1 MKKKSLKK
9 NAMLN
14 MVKNIVNLLFPL
26 VTFPYLTR
34 ILGVE
39 NLGKY
44 NFAIVFVSY
53 FTLIAGLGVSTYA
66 VREGAKYRGDK
77 SKFNNFVKQ
86 VFTINIISTIIA
98 YCALFV
104 CMVIFENLSEYR
116 VLIVISSLGIVF
128 TTIGVEWVYSI
139 YEDYTYITLINVIF
153 KFLSLILTFIF
164 VKTEGDINKYA
175 IITLISSVAVNLLY
189 IIRIKKYCSLGLCR
203 VKYCKRH
210 IKSIM
215 ILFASTIAVTIY
227 VSSDTTILGI
237 IKGDYSVG
245 IYSVSVKVYT
255 ILKNIVASLLIVS
268 IPRLSS
274 YYSNKQFDKFDETI
288 QNVINSI
295 SIIMLPIVV
304 GVFMLRI
311 QIIDLI
317 AGKAYRSASISLIIL
332 CITLIFCIYGWI
344 FNQCILLSVHKEKII
359 FNATIISALINIILN
374 ILLIP
379 IWAENAAAFTTLI
392 SEFVIFV
399 ICYLHGRKYSSF
411 KVINRNLVT
420 VIFACFGIII
430 TCLGAKIIIKDSIMY
445 IIITILF
452 SCINY
457 FGLLVIMKNTIVVN
471 NIKSIYFKFKNKIIF

>member
-1 MKKKSLKK
+1 
-9 NAMLN
+9 
-14 MVKNIVNLLFPL
+14 
-26 VTFPYLTR
+26 
-34 ILGVE
+34 
-39 NLGKY
+39 
-44 NFAIVFVSY
+44 
-53 FTLIAGLGVSTYA
+53 
-66 VREGAKYRGDK
+66 
-77 SKFNNFVKQ
+77 
-86 VFTINIISTIIA
+86 
-98 YCALFV
+98 
-104 CMVIFENLSEYR
+104 
-116 VLIVISSLGIVF
+116 
-128 TTIGVEWVYSI
+128 
-139 YEDYTYITLINVIF
+139 
-153 KFLSLILTFIF
+153 
-164 VKTEGDINKYA
+164 
-175 IITLISSVAVNLLY
+175 
-189 IIRIKKYCSLGLCR
+189 
-203 VKYCKRH
+203 
-210 IKSIM
+210 
-215 ILFASTIAVTIY
+215 
-227 VSSDTTILGI
+227 
-237 IKGDYSVG
+237 
-245 IYSVSVKVYT
+245 
-255 ILKNIVASLLIVS
+255 
-268 IPRLSS
+268 
-274 YYSNKQFDKFDETI
+274 
-288 QNVINSI
+288 
-295 SIIMLPIVV
+295 MLPIVV

>member
-1 MKKKSLKK
+1 
-9 NAMLN
+9 MLN

-98 YCALFV
+98 YCALFI
-104 CMVIFENLSEYR
+104 CMVIFKNLSEYR

-245 IYSVSVKVYT
+245 IYSVSVK
-255 ILKNIVASLLIVS
+255 
-268 IPRLSS
+268 
-274 YYSNKQFDKFDETI
+274 F
-288 QNVINSI
+288 
-295 SIIMLPIVV
+295 
-304 GVFMLRI
+304 
-311 QIIDLI
+311 
-317 AGKAYRSASISLIIL
+317 
-332 CITLIFCIYGWI
+332 
-344 FNQCILLSVHKEKII
+344 
-359 FNATIISALINIILN
+359 
-374 ILLIP
+374 
-379 IWAENAAAFTTLI
+379 
-392 SEFVIFV
+392 
-399 ICYLHGRKYSSF
+399 
-411 KVINRNLVT
+411 
-420 VIFACFGIII
+420 
-430 TCLGAKIIIKDSIMY
+430 
-445 IIITILF
+445 ILF
-452 SCINY
+452 
-457 FGLLVIMKNTIVVN
+457 
-471 NIKSIYFKFKNKIIF
+471 